1 MFQLMQTLSG
11 VVQQQTTTRDNLTRM
26 MEQCQGQQGGIDE
39 FKRLAPLVFEGA
51 IEPLEAEMDNWNE
64 EGV

>member
-1 MFQLMQTLSG
+1 MQTLSG

-39 FKRLAPLVFEGA
+39 FKRLNLWKWKWI
-51 IEPLEAEMDNWNE
+51 IEPMEAEMDNWNE

>member
-1 MFQLMQTLSG
+1 MQTLSG

-51 IEPLEAEMDNWNE
+51 IEPMEAEMDN
-64 EGV
+64 